1 MIDKKLLFK
10 ADLKSMN
17 NLNSHLSGESLKTKI
32 LFINRPYL

>member
-10 ADLKSMN
+10 ADLKSMI
-17 NLNSHLSGESLKTKI
+17 NLNSHLSGERRKTKR